1 MATVPITG
9 AAGVACLAAAAGAK
23 SWLRAHRR
31 GGPGAAAAPDAESAD
46 AARFTRGPCLE
57 PGHAVA
63 LFDGAT
69 GYMVTVSP
77 GSGGG
82 GSGGGGRGPAV
93 ELRRAPAV
101 DESEAATELPAFP
114 AEALFV
120 VVEGHKGGGSV
131 CLRSVG

>member
-31 GGPGAAAAPDAESAD
+31 GGPATSAD
-46 AARFTRGPCLE
+46 ESVAPSASASHGGASLD
-57 PGHAVA
+57 PGHALA

-69 GYMVTVSP
+69 GLMVTVT
-77 GSGGG
+77 GGG
-82 GSGGGGRGPAV
+82 GSGGGTAHAPPAAV
-93 ELRRAPAV
+93 ELRHVPAV
-101 DESEAATELPAFP
+101 DDSPGLELPAFP

-120 VVEGHKGGGSV
+120 VVAGGRGGGLG
-131 CLRSVG
+131 LRSVGYV